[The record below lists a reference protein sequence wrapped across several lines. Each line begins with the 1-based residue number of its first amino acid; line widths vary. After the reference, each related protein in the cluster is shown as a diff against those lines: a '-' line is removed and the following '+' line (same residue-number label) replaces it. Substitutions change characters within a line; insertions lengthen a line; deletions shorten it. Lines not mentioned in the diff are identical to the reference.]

1 GITDYIQNL
10 GSAFGTGFTETISE
24 KAKEIQNMLVGED
37 SLLEKLLK
45 ALIKIVSAMVIVI
58 RNSEDLVTVTATLA
72 LLGCNDSPW
81 AFLKQKVCS
90 YLGIPY
96 TIRQ

>member
-10 GSAFGTGFTETISE
+10 GNAFGAGFTETISN
-24 KAKEIQNMLVGED
+24 KAKEVQDMLIGES

-45 ALIKIVSAMVIVI
+45 ALIKIISALVIVI
-58 RNSEDLVTVTATLA
+58 RNSEDLITVTATLA
-72 LLGCNDSPW
+72 LLGCHDSPW
-81 AFLKQKVCS
+81 SYLKQKVCS

-96 TIRQ
+96 VPRQ